1 MKVGTVVY
9 LSENCLGHRE
19 CQGVVG
25 PMDASVRITRAWEQ
39 PRWDNA
45 IWVAGV
51 MYACMV
57 KNVAS
62 SGRVAFKS
70 RYCSMYG
77 YIMSICTNI
86 NNVWVGAYGKQV
98 EPCVVLGQR
107 EEEAFG

>member
-1 MKVGTVVY
+1 M
-9 LSENCLGHRE
+9 LGSSWANG
-19 CQGVVG
+19 CICSYNKSMGVAKMG
-25 PMDASVRITRAWEQ
+25 H
-39 PRWDNA
+39 A

-70 RYCSMYG
+70 RYYSMYG

-86 NNVWVGAYGKQV
+86 NNVWVGGYGK
-98 EPCVVLGQR
+98 
-107 EEEAFG
+107 